1 LKYIPK
7 KEGVILQAAAENK
20 RIETKED
27 FNRAAF
33 SFFIL
38 SEINDSGLKKPY
50 SVKKLFP
57 HYFELFEHLKRY

>member
-1 LKYIPK
+1 MLPLWGRV
-7 KEGVILQAAAENK
+7 GVILQIAAENK

-27 FNRAAF
+27 FNIAAF

-50 SVKKLFP
+50 SVKKVVPSVF
-57 HYFELFEHLKRY
+57 